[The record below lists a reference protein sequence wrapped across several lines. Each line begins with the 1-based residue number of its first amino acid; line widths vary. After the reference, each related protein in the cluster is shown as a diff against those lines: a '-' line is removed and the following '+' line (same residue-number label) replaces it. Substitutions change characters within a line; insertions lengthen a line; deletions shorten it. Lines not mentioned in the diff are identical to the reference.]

1 MLRFLR
7 STKSFLS
14 TPTDCCRKSTALQR
28 SIRIVFVTAGMAI
41 AFPSLAT
48 NGYFQIGYG
57 AKSTGMAGA
66 AVANPQDTLA
76 GAANPA
82 GMAYVGEGFDIGL
95 RLFSPMREGT
105 LDCTGFGCSQ
115 AISSTSANQLFVI
128 PDGGYVRKIND
139 RMYAGV
145 SLYGNG
151 GMNTSYGTNIYAEAA
166 FQSGLPPLPG
176 PQPPGAGT
184 AAFGELGVDLAQ
196 FMITPTLTFNI
207 TENQTIGFSPVFAI
221 QRFQAKGLGLF
232 GGLST
237 DPTMLTNNGAD
248 YSYGAGVRIGWLG
261 QVAPGVKLGATYATK
276 TYMTK
281 LEEYSGLFA
290 DGGSFDIP
298 ANAAI
303 GIAVKPV
310 DKLTVAADVQRIF
323 YGDVDSIANP
333 GPTAAE
339 LGGNISPDR
348 KLGASNGIGFGWEDT
363 WNFKLGLKYE
373 LNKAWTLRAGY
384 NYGQSPIPQSEVL
397 INILAPGVVENHA
410 TLGFSYRSSKT
421 SQWNVSYMHAFY
433 NSESDPSTA
442 FAGMPAEIN
451 MYQNAINISYSSSF
465 D

>member
-1 MLRFLR
+1 MLQHLR
-7 STKSFLS
+7 LIKSSLS
-14 TPTDCCRKSTALQR
+14 TSAVCCRKSAALQCGV
-28 SIRIVFVTAGMAI
+28 RIVLATAGIAI
-41 AFPSLAT
+41 ASPSLAT

-115 AISSTSANQLFVI
+115 AISSTSANQLFAI
-128 PDGGYVRKIND
+128 PDGGYVQKIND
-139 RMYAGV
+139 KMYAGV

-184 AAFGELGVDLAQ
+184 ATFGELGVNLAQ
-196 FMITPTLTFNI
+196 FMIAPTLTYNI
-207 TENQTIGFSPVFAI
+207 TENQTIGISPVFAI

-232 GGLST
+232 SGLST

-248 YSYGAGVRIGWLG
+248 YSYGVGVRIGWLG
-261 QVAPGVKLGATYATK
+261 QVAPGIRLGATYASK

-281 LEEYSGLFA
+281 FEEYSGLFA
-290 DGGSFDIP
+290 DGGAFDIP

-303 GIAVKPV
+303 GIAVVPV
-310 DKLTVAADVQRIF
+310 EKLTVAADVQRIF
-323 YGDVDSIANP
+323 YGDVESIANP

-339 LGGNISPDR
+339 LGGTISPDR
-348 KLGASNGIGFGWEDT
+348 QLGASNGIGFGWQDT

-397 INILAPGVVENHA
+397 INILAPGVVENHV

-433 NSESDPSTA
+433 NSESNPSTA
-442 FAGMPAEIN
+442 FAGMPAEIS
-451 MYQNAINISYSSSF
+451 MYQNAVNISYSRTF